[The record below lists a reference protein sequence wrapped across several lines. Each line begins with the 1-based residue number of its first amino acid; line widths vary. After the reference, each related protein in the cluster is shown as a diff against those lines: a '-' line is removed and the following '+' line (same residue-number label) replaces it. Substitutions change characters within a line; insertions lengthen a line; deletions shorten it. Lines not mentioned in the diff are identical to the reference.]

1 MIRAHNDKDK
11 VIVLHRHHKHTYL
24 KAVGFLLLYNTNFAY
39 LLDIILKPS
48 NIIRTFYILQ
58 PMVTERTRFSIPT
71 RYFYF
76 YFYSL
81 FLP

>member
-58 PMVTERTRFSIPT
+58 PMVRKGRGFQFRLIIFT
-71 RYFYF
+71 
-76 YFYSL
+76 L
-81 FLP
+81 DFLP